1 MNTLQKKKLTNIFWP
16 DVVFLA
22 EAEREPFSDVQIITL
37 YAHCL
42 NLAEEMNLTL
52 PCIEQAEQVQVF
64 QDRVLIVVDA
74 KVIDDEAVARA
85 LDLLTFMDN
94 FEVGNKKE
102 MGPKKRFK
110 YKKLH

>member
-1 MNTLQKKKLTNIFWP
+1 MPQKKKLTNISWP
-16 DVVFLA
+16 DVIFLA

-74 KVIDDEAVARA
+74 ETVNDEAVARA
-85 LDLLTFMDN
+85 LDLLTLMDN
-94 FEVGNKKE
+94 FDVGTKQE
-102 MGPKKRFK
+102 MGPRKWFK
-110 YKKLH
+110 NKKLH